1 MNKIN
6 HIPGVSDFRIT
17 PVVAEIF
24 NQNPKT
30 SLLVTSSYS
39 KAKELKENL
48 SFFVKARIFL
58 VPEEEP
64 FLFQYEAKSR
74 EDLDERLAAIYA
86 AERSSQDGIPV
97 IIISP
102 ITGFVKKMPPKEDA
116 FKISIKFEV
125 GADIDMDEAKVK
137 LASMGFERV
146 PLTEEKGQFSVRG
159 EIIDVFPVD
168 SDYPMRIDVFDTEIE
183 TIKSFDPETQKS
195 IGKRDSV
202 FIYPALSV
210 MLDKEAEQRAVEL
223 IGTAYEDHKSEL
235 KPAEATQLERRKNQL
250 IESIKQ
256 KTNYRLLENYI
267 SYIYKDPATIVDYL
281 PDDANIFIDDS
292 DRLKDTLELRYNET
306 GEDFASLIKNGN
318 AVPEDMDS
326 FPGPYDYDRIFGS
339 NTTFFFTPFV
349 NKPKVPVRIS
359 QTLEYTIKIPP
370 HFNGHMD
377 VFASQL
383 GKYIDDDY
391 KVTIV
396 CSTDERENSLKEFIS
411 EHGFK
416 SDIKLTAGNISTGY
430 VIENDRHVILRD
442 GDIFKTVRKRRTRF
456 KDENAV
462 PIRSFADIN
471 PGDFV
476 VHESHGIG
484 KYIGVE
490 QLDAGGN
497 KKDYLK
503 IKYAGADLLY
513 VPVEQ
518 MNIIQKF
525 IGGGDKAPKVSKL
538 AGGEWKRAKAR
549 AKKDIAAMSKELLE
563 LSAQRKTVQG
573 YAFSPDTVWQKDF
586 EDQFPYKETDDQLR
600 SAASIKR
607 DMEKPYPMDRLLCGD
622 VGYGKTEVAA
632 RAVFKCVAEGKQA
645 AVLVPTTI
653 LASQHYKTF
662 KERFNEFPFE
672 VEMLSRFR
680 THKQQK
686 KIMEK
691 LEEGKIDVIVSTHRL
706 LSKDVRFK
714 DLGLLVVDEE
724 QRFGVKHKEIIK
736 GLKKNVDVLTL
747 SATPIPRTL
756 HMSLVGIRDMDLI
769 EEPPEDRYP
778 VQTYVMEENDDIIR
792 ETIRREIDRGGQVY
806 VVYNRVKGIDVEAQK
821 IMNLIPEA
829 QVTVAHGQMS
839 EEQLENVMM
848 DFIDKKFNVLIATTI
863 IENGIDIQNV
873 NTILI
878 IDADKFGLSQLYQL
892 RGRVGRTNRVAYAYL
907 LHKKNKVLS
916 EVSEKRLLAIKEFTE
931 FGAGFK
937 IAMRDLEIRGA
948 GNLLGN
954 QQSGHMMTIGYELYC
969 KMIDDAVKAL
979 SGEEVLSEREEVT
992 IDLPVTAYIPDT
1004 YVEDEKVKLQ
1014 VYKDIAAIS
1023 DTGQYEEVSAD
1034 IADRFGQI
1042 PFSVNNLMK
1051 ISLLKSYA
1059 EQGGFSKIRVLDK
1072 DIILEFSAKGP
1083 DGNKVEK
1090 AQILYGT
1097 RLTRKGKASP
1107 YLLYKEGRK
1116 AKIDELLELTRLF
1129 VV

>member
-6 HIPGVSDFRIT
+6 HIPGVSDSRT
-17 PVVAEIF
+17 VPVIAEIF
-24 NQNPKT
+24 NRNKKT
-30 SLLVTSSYS
+30 SLLITSSYS

-48 SFFVKARIFL
+48 SFFVREKIYL
-58 VPEEEP
+58 LPEEEP
-64 FLFQYEAKSR
+64 FLFRYEAKSR
-74 EDLDERLAAIYA
+74 EDLDERLEAVYA
-86 AERSSQDGIPV
+86 AERSTYDNDPV

-102 ITGFVKKMPPKEDA
+102 VTGAVKKMPPREATFKFRLRFMSGEEINMDDVKE
-116 FKISIKFEV
+116 
-125 GADIDMDEAKVK
+125 K
-137 LASMGFERV
+137 LVAMGFERV

-159 EIIDVFPVD
+159 EIIDIFPVD
-168 SDYPMRIDVFDTEIE
+168 ADHPVRIDVFDTEIE
-183 TIKSFDPETQKS
+183 TIKIFDQKTQKS
-195 IGKRDSV
+195 ISKTDRIS
-202 FIYPALSV
+202 IYPALSV
-210 MLDKEAEQRAVEL
+210 LPDRQTEQIAIERIEKVYDEYK
-223 IGTAYEDHKSEL
+223 TQL
-235 KPAEATQLERRKNQL
+235 KPAEAAQLAKRKNQL
-250 IESIKQ
+250 IENIKE

-267 SYIYKDPATIVDYL
+267 SYIYEDTATIADYL
-281 PDDANIFIDDS
+281 PDDGCIFVDDS
-292 DRLKDTLELRYNET
+292 DRLKDSLELRYNET
-306 GEDFASLIKNGN
+306 YDDFTALIQSGN
-318 AVPEDMDS
+318 AVPEDMGS
-326 FPGPYDYDRIFGS
+326 FPGPYDYDKVFGM
-339 NTTFFFTPFV
+339 NVAFFFTPFV

-359 QTLEYTIKIPP
+359 QTLEYNIKIPP

-377 VFASQL
+377 VFADQL
-383 GKYIDDDY
+383 NKYLNDDY
-391 KVTIV
+391 QITIV
-396 CSTDERENSLKEFIS
+396 CSTDERENNLKEFIK
-411 EHGFK
+411 EHDLRG
-416 SDIKLTAGNISTGY
+416 DIKLVTGNISTGY
-430 VIENDRHVILRD
+430 VIENHKQVIIRD
-442 GDIFKTVRKRRTRF
+442 GDIFKTSRKRRTKF
-456 KDENAV
+456 KDGDSV

-484 KYIGVE
+484 KYIGVD

-503 IKYAGADLLY
+503 IKYSGADLLY

-525 IGGGDKAPKVSKL
+525 IGSGDKTPKVSKL
-538 AGGEWKRAKAR
+538 AGGEWKRAKAK
-549 AKKDIAAMSKELLE
+549 AQKDIAAMSKELLE
-563 LSAQRKTVQG
+563 LSAQRTAVQG

-600 SAASIKR
+600 STASIKR

-662 KERFNEFPFE
+662 KERFKEFPFE

-680 THKQQK
+680 TDKQQER
-686 KIMEK
+686 IIEK
-691 LEEGKIDVIVSTHRL
+691 LAAGQIDIIISTHRL
-706 LSKDVRFK
+706 LSKDVKFK

-756 HMSLVGIRDMDLI
+756 HMSLVGIRDMDI
-769 EEPPEDRYP
+769 IGEPPEDRYP

-806 VVYNRVKGIDVEAQK
+806 VVYNRIQGIDLEARK

-829 QVTVAHGQMS
+829 QVAIAHGRMS

-848 DFIDKKFNVLIATTI
+848 DFIEKKFNVLVATTI
-863 IENGIDIQNV
+863 IENGIDIQNA
-873 NTILI
+873 NTILV

-948 GNLLGN
+948 GNLLGS
-954 QQSGHMMTIGYELYC
+954 QQSGHMMAIGYELYC

-979 SGEEVLSEREEVT
+979 SGKDVSSSREEVT
-992 IDLPVTAYIPDT
+992 IDLPVTAYIPDS
-1004 YVEDEKVKLQ
+1004 YIEDEKVKLQ
-1014 VYKDIAAIS
+1014 VYKDIASIT
-1023 DTGQYEEVSAD
+1023 DIEQYDEVSED
-1034 IADRFGQI
+1034 IVDRFGQI
-1042 PFSVNNLMK
+1042 PFSVENLMK

-1059 EQGGFSKIRVLDK
+1059 EKGGFSKIRVLDK
-1072 DIILEFSAKGP
+1072 DIILEHSAKGP
-1083 DGNKVEK
+1083 DTDKSQK
-1090 AQILYGT
+1090 AQLLYGA
-1097 RLTRKGKASP
+1097 RLTRRGKASP
-1107 YLLYKEGRK
+1107 YYLYKEGRK
-1116 AKIDELLELTRLF
+1116 AKLDELLELLRLF
-1129 VV
+1129 VI